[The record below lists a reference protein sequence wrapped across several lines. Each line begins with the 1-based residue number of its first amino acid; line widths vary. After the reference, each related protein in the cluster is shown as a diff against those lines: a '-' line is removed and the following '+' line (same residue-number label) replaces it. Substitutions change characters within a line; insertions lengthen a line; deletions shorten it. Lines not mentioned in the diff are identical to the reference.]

1 MRSPR
6 NNVLM
11 PQPTYYLSP
20 RSANDV
26 HALRAMQTEVLR
38 YERDRLLTHKS
49 MVHAL
54 TRQRAMHECEIDKH
68 YQHQH
73 QERENSEL
81 SATVA
86 AAAAKDQL
94 VTLSTEHDKLLSV
107 VAEQRATIERLQA
120 SLFAKEADLQR
131 AHAAAAAASTAH
143 AKALAA
149 AHAATEA
156 KAERMA
162 REHAESLADVRARA
176 DVVVRA
182 ATMLVA
188 HPPDPT
194 QPLQLVRLGA
204 RSQTMPVMGGTG
216 ETVGA
221 VFRRLAGDDGGML
234 DVKEL
239 RAALTDVGVSAPGA
253 AQKIA
258 QVEASGVGLDI
269 KAFKALV
276 KELKAALGLPADLS
290 TPRSGCPP
298 QSEDRS

>member
-1 MRSPR
+1 
-6 NNVLM
+6 
-11 PQPTYYLSP
+11 
-20 RSANDV
+20 
-26 HALRAMQTEVLR
+26 MQTEVLR

-234 DVKEL
+234 DVK
-239 RAALTDVGVSAPGA
+239 AACCAHRRWGQRTWSSSEDSAGGGVWSRPRHQSVQGSREGAQGSSGA
-253 AQKIA
+253 AGRP
-258 QVEASGVGLDI
+258 EHP
-269 KAFKALV
+269 AFR
-276 KELKAALGLPADLS
+276 LPTA
-290 TPRSGCPP
+290 
-298 QSEDRS
+298 E